1 MPKFHFFLFA
11 ILSWWFSWP
20 ALAQQ
25 EIKIQ
30 GKILDMETGN
40 PISFAQAG
48 IKGTVYFTTSD
59 EQGNF
64 MLSVPAGTDSIFIYS
79 FGYKGKSISINKI
92 NTERLYVFLETEII
106 ENDVIIMYKDEPEIR
121 LVKKILKYK
130 PTHHRRSLE
139 AYSYSQYDK
148 IKIGDKDYEEIRD
161 KWYIPKGFRFFFE
174 NPDTLKQATYLPL
187 FLIETIK
194 NYWFRNNPLAE
205 KEEVL
210 AASVS
215 GFENPSLSRI
225 FNDRTLSVYLY
236 DDYLNLFTKNFI
248 SPISEN
254 CFKHYTYKIE
264 DSLEVDGYPC
274 IRLSFEPKHKQEL
287 TLKGQMLV
295 VDSVYAIKSWSAD
308 IAQDAN
314 INFITGLGINQEY
327 IEADSHA
334 WMKSKE
340 MYFIHGEL
348 DIPMLGH
355 RKFFGTK
362 ETAYSDFEIN
372 NPKDLEFYNQSGS
385 FEFDQKAH
393 KRDSAYWKKNRMIPL
408 TQNDKNLYYNTDSLK
423 KHPLFKN
430 ALIFFT
436 GYKKVHHEKWQIGSL
451 FSLYAYNP
459 VEGSRF
465 RLGIRSTPKWQ
476 ENWLINS
483 YLAYGTRDQRFKY
496 GIGLQHFFR
505 KMPRNHIGLF
515 FREDIQQLTWVQNYY
530 RTQETILST
539 LFKIS
544 SSNKLIFNKEI
555 RAFYAYEWKEG
566 LMNTVQLRRNSM
578 EPLQDLR
585 FYQKTDSDIN
595 ALDNITTTELSLITH
610 WGIKEKYLVGDYKR
624 VSLGTPYPVFD
635 LILTKSFKNIL
646 GSNYDF
652 YKGVFSIKQRLKIGS
667 LGYTRYRMET
677 GKIWG
682 KVPYP
687 LLELHNGNQTIFY
700 DELSYS
706 TMNFLEFASDQYASL
721 FVTHFFDGYFFN
733 KIPLFRKLK
742 WREII
747 SGKILTGS
755 LEQNHEDVLLFPD
768 NLYVL
773 GKEPYAEAGF
783 GIDNIFK
790 VIRVDF
796 LWRLNYLH
804 HPDIN
809 SFKVLGGLHLS
820 F

>member
-1 MPKFHFFLFA
+1 MPKLQYFLYTFFVLCFYHP
-11 ILSWWFSWP
+11 SV
-20 ALAQQ
+20 AQQ
-25 EIKIQ
+25 EKTVRGKVLEQ
-30 GKILDMETGN
+30 GTEN
-40 PISFAQAG
+40 PIPFAQAG
-48 IKGTVYFTTSD
+48 VKGTTYFTNCD
-59 EQGNF
+59 DQGNF
-64 MLSVPAGTDSIFIYS
+64 TLSVPLGADSLYIYS
-79 FGYKGKSISINKI
+79 FGFKGKSVSLKVAKE
-92 NTERLYVFLETEII
+92 ERLFIYLEPDII
-106 ENDVIIMYKDEPEIR
+106 ENEVIIIYKDEPEVR
-121 LVKKILKYK
+121 LVKKILKNK
-130 PTHHRRSLE
+130 AIHHRKNLE

-174 NPDTLKQATYLPL
+174 NPDTLEQATYLPL
-187 FLIETIK
+187 FLIETVK
-194 NYWFRNNPLAE
+194 KYWFRNNPRAE
-205 KEEVL
+205 KEEAL

-225 FNDRTLSVYLY
+225 FNDRTLSVYIY

-248 SPISEN
+248 SPISDN
-254 CFKHYTYKIE
+254 CLNHYIYHIE
-264 DSLEVDGYPC
+264 DSLEIDGYPC
-274 IRLSFEPKHKQEL
+274 IKLSFSPKHKQEL
-287 TLKGQMLV
+287 TLKGQMIV
-295 VDSVYAIKSWSAD
+295 VDSVFAIKSWSAD
-308 IAQDAN
+308 IASDAN
-314 INFITGLGINQEY
+314 INFITGISLHQDYSET
-327 IEADSHA
+327 DSST
-334 WMKSKE
+334 WMKSE
-340 MYFIHGEL
+340 EEYFIHGEL

-362 ETAYSDFEIN
+362 ETAYSGFEIN
-372 NPKDLEFYNQSGS
+372 RPKEKEFYNQSGTY
-385 FEFDQKAH
+385 EFDGEAH
-393 KRDSAYWKKNRMIPL
+393 KRDSIFWERERMIPL

-423 KHPLFKN
+423 KHPIFKN

-436 GYKKVHHEKWQIGSL
+436 GYKKIHHEKWQIGSL
-451 FSLYAYNP
+451 YSLYAYNP
-459 VEGSRF
+459 VEGNRF
-465 RLGIRSTPKWQ
+465 RLGLRSTPKWQ

-496 GIGLQHFFR
+496 GVGLQHFFR

-530 RTQETILST
+530 RTQETVLST

-566 LMNTVQLRRNSM
+566 LMNTIQFRRNSM

-585 FYQKTDSDIN
+585 FYQRTENDIIDLKTIST
-595 ALDNITTTELSLITH
+595 AEVSLITH

-635 LILTKSFKNIL
+635 LVLTKSFRNVL
-646 GSNYDF
+646 GSNFDF
-652 YKGVFSIKQRLKIGS
+652 YKGVFSVKQRLRTGS
-667 LGYTRYRMET
+667 LGYTRYRLET

-700 DELSYS
+700 DELSYN

-721 FVTHFFDGYFFN
+721 FVTHFFDGFFFN

-742 WREII
+742 WREIV
-747 SGKILTGS
+747 SGKVLTGS
-755 LEQNHEDVLLFPD
+755 LEQNHQEVLLFPE

-790 VIRVDF
+790 VIRIDF
-796 LWRLNYLH
+796 LWRLNYLD
-804 HPDIN
+804 HPGIKR
-809 SFKVLGGLHLS
+809 FKVMGGLHLS